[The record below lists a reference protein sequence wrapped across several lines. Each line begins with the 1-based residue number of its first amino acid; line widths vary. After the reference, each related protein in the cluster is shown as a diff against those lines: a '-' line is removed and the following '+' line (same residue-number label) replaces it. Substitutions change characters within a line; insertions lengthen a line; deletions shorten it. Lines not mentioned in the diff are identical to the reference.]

1 MPDMSERDRERVR
14 RLMDGA
20 IRGFSGVKG
29 PCGCDEPYCGYC
41 RIEAEVAAALTA
53 ARREQAEADAKLLD
67 GFGEQCRGYA
77 MRSNVF
83 ASEQSWLAQAR
94 HHEADAAA
102 IRARTTGGE

>member
-1 MPDMSERDRERVR
+1 MTATAQDRETARK
-14 RLMDGA
+14 L
-20 IRGFSGVKG
+20 F
-29 PCGCDEPYCGYC
+29 DELFVIAAPV
-41 RIEAEVAAALTA
+41 RIEHLAAALTA